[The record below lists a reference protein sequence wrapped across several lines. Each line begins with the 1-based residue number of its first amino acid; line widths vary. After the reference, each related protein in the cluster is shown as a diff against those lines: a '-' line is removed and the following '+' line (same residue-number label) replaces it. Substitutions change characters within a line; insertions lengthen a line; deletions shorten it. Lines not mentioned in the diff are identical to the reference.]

1 MATLGGQILAEAVTG
16 TAGRFDVFEKLNIPA
31 FPGGDR
37 LRFPLLVL
45 AMTWFSLRDR
55 LGI

>member
-1 MATLGGQILAEAVTG
+1 MATLAGKVIAEAIDG
-16 TAGRFDVFEKLNIPA
+16 TATRFDVFEKLNVPA

-55 LGI
+55 LGF